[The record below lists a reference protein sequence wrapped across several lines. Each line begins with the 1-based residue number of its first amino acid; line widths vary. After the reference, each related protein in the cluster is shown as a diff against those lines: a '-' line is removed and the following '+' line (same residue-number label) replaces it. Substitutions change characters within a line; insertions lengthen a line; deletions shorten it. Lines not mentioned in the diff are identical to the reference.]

1 MTVIAIENQ
10 RISNFLKSEYE
21 PELAYCRLVVT
32 VTEAAAKT
40 YVPGTVLGKITASG
54 KFTTAVE
61 TAVDGSKAFAGIV
74 LFEQAIKAA
83 TDTKIVVLVKGPA
96 SVAKGGLVLDVT
108 YNDNTKK
115 NVVYAA
121 LEAAGIQVL
130 ESA

>member
-1 MTVIAIENQ
+1 MPVISIEN
-10 RISNFLKSEYE
+10 RRTSNFLKSEYE

-32 VTEAAAKT
+32 VNEATAKT
-40 YVPGTVLGKITASG
+40 YVPGTVLGKVTASG
-54 KFTTAVE
+54 KYLTAVE

-74 LFEQAIKAA
+74 LFEQAIAAA

-96 SVAKGGLVLDVT
+96 SVAKGGLILDAT

-115 NVVYAA
+115 GVIYTA
-121 LEAAGIQVL
+121 LETAGIQVL

>member
-10 RISNFLKSEYE
+10 RTSNFLKSEYE
-21 PELAYCRLVVT
+21 PEDSILPSSSYCYRSYV
-32 VTEAAAKT
+32 KT

-115 NVVYAA
+115 T
-121 LEAAGIQVL
+121 
-130 ESA
+130 

>member
-1 MTVIAIENQ
+1 M
-10 RISNFLKSEYE
+10 
-21 PELAYCRLVVT
+21 
-32 VTEAAAKT
+32 
-40 YVPGTVLGKITASG
+40 
-54 KFTTAVE
+54 
-61 TAVDGSKAFAGIV
+61 
-74 LFEQAIKAA
+74 
-83 TDTKIVVLVKGPA
+83 VLVKGPA

>member
-108 YNDNTKK
+108 YNEKKKK